1 MVRAGFPGWKTSRK
15 KEGAACSSRQLR
27 TVVVSVPAGGEGWA
41 GWVVISLHRKGEGKK
56 FGGLLLCSL
65 FLWWQRGYLQLCAF
79 CSRVCFVNCC
89 RQRKVS
95 GLADDGG

>member
-27 TVVVSVPAGGEGWA
+27 TVVVSIPAGGEGWA

-56 FGGLLLCSL
+56 FGGLSCCVLS
-65 FLWWQRGYLQLCAF
+65 F
-79 CSRVCFVNCC
+79 C
-89 RQRKVS
+89 
-95 GLADDGG
+95 GGSEGISSCVPSAVVFAS